1 MVIKALHIAAKD
13 FRIEARAKELLNSML
28 LFSFL
33 VLVVFSIAFSELT
46 ASSGDVAMLA
56 AGVLWI
62 CFVFAGT
69 LGFSRAFA
77 SETQNGAIQALKI
90 CPVSPISIYLGKVI
104 FTVSIMLIVEII
116 TVILFSILF
125 TFPVF
130 SPLFVL
136 IVIGGTIGFA
146 SVGVL
151 LSALVQNIRAK
162 EIMLPVLL
170 LPLLV
175 PVLIPAVSATSA
187 VLQGDGLG
195 AITTYLRIL
204 FVYDI
209 VFLAVASLV
218 FEYVIED

>member
-1 MVIKALHIAAKD
+1 MIKALHIAAKD

-33 VLVVFSIAFSELT
+33 VLVIFSIAFSELT
-46 ASSGDVAMLA
+46 SSSGDIAMLG

-90 CPVSPISIYLGKVI
+90 CPISPISIYLGKVV
-104 FTVSIMLIVEII
+104 FTISIMLIVEVI
-116 TVILFSILF
+116 TVVLFSILF
-125 TFPVF
+125 NFTVL
-130 SPLFVL
+130 SPLFVI
-136 IVIGGTIGFA
+136 IVIAGTIGFA

-187 VLQGDGLG
+187 VFQGGDLG
-195 AITTYLRIL
+195 TITTYLRIL
-204 FVYDI
+204 FVYDM
-209 VFLAVASLV
+209 VFLAVASIV

>member
-1 MVIKALHIAAKD
+1 MIKALHIAVKD
-13 FRIEARAKELLNSML
+13 FRIEAHAKELLNSML

-33 VLVVFSIAFSELT
+33 ILVVFSIAFSELT
-46 ASSGDVAMLA
+46 SSSGNIAMLG

-90 CPVSPISIYLGKVI
+90 CPMSPISIYLGKVV
-104 FTVSIMLIVEII
+104 FTISIMLIVEAI

-125 TFPVF
+125 NYTIL
-130 SPLFVL
+130 SPLFV
-136 IVIGGTIGFA
+136 IVVIGGTIGFA

-151 LSALVQNIRAK
+151 LSALVQNIKAK

-175 PVLIPAVSATSA
+175 PVLLPAVSATSA
-187 VLQGDGLG
+187 IFKGGDLG
-195 AITTYLRIL
+195 MITTYLRIL

-209 VFLAVASLV
+209 VFLAVASIV

>member
-1 MVIKALHIAAKD
+1 MIKAMHIAAKD
-13 FRIEARAKELLNSML
+13 FRIEFRAKELLNSML

-33 VLVVFSIAFSELT
+33 VLVVFSIAFSNLT
-46 ASSGDVAMLA
+46 SSSGNVATLGS
-56 AGVLWI
+56 GVLWI

-90 CPVSPISIYLGKVI
+90 CPVSPISIYFGKVV
-104 FTVSIMLIVEII
+104 FTVSIMLIVEVI
-116 TVILFSILF
+116 TIILFSILF
-125 TFPVF
+125 NFTVL
-130 SPLFVL
+130 SPLFVI
-136 IVIGGTIGFA
+136 IVIGGTVGFA

-175 PVLIPAVSATSA
+175 PVLIPAVSATTA
-187 VLQGDGLG
+187 VFEGGDFGT
-195 AITTYLRIL
+195 ISTYLRIL
-204 FVYDI
+204 FVYDV

>member
-1 MVIKALHIAAKD
+1 MIKALHIAAKD

-33 VLVVFSIAFSELT
+33 VLVVFSIAFSDLT
-46 ASSGDVAMLA
+46 ASSGDVATLGS
-56 AGVLWI
+56 GVLWI

-90 CPVSPISIYLGKVI
+90 CPISPISIYLGKVV
-104 FTVSIMLIVEII
+104 FTVSIMLIVEVI
-116 TVILFSILF
+116 TIILFSILF
-125 TFPVF
+125 NFAVL

-136 IVIGGTIGFA
+136 IVLGGTIGFA

-187 VLQGDGLG
+187 VFEGGDLST
-195 AITTYLRIL
+195 ISTYLRLL